1 MYLIII
7 SPLVKSHNIILYQ
20 YVILLDYENK
30 IEELKIVINNILQ
43 DEVLS
48 NTILANDYKETQI
61 GKHDVLLTKELCD
74 LDFWEQYFDVKGAR
88 DWLSNCYSNLI

>member
-1 MYLIII
+1 
-7 SPLVKSHNIILYQ
+7 
-20 YVILLDYENK
+20 
-30 IEELKIVINNILQ
+30 
-43 DEVLS
+43 VLS

>member
-1 MYLIII
+1 M
-7 SPLVKSHNIILYQ
+7 
-20 YVILLDYENK
+20 
-30 IEELKIVINNILQ
+30 
-43 DEVLS
+43 LS

-88 DWLSNCYSNLI
+88 DWLSYCYSNLI